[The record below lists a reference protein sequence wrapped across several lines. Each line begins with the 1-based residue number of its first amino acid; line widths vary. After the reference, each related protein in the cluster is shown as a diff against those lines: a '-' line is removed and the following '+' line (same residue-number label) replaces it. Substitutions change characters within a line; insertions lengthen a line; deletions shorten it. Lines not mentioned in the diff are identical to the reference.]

1 MKKYEIRGENI
12 YILGEKQGTLILL
25 HKQEDRGDNW
35 FIERQLRES
44 RCDYTHPR
52 LEQSRF
58 YKSRGDIRRLPR
70 PVIYPGIEIE

>member
-12 YILGEKQGTLILL
+12 YILGEKQDTLILL

-35 FIERQLRES
+35 FIEWQLRES

>member
-1 MKKYEIRGENI
+1 MKKYEIRGEYI
-12 YILGEKQGTLILL
+12 YVYIYLEKNTLIS

>member
-1 MKKYEIRGENI
+1 MKKYEIREENI
-12 YILGEKQGTLILL
+12 YILEEKQGTLILS

>member
-1 MKKYEIRGENI
+1 MKKYEIREENI
-12 YILGEKQGTLILL
+12 YILGEKQGTLILS

>member
-12 YILGEKQGTLILL
+12 YILGEKQDTLILL